1 MTLSVSPLSP
11 LKATVAAGILL
22 TLGGCD
28 LHRESSLR
36 ATLSAWFQLGETLSF
51 ESGMRCTA
59 AVFRARTNDVGPS
72 LPLGDSPSEA
82 QGIYGLVGLAGIRME
97 GVTPHEMTE
106 AMLLANDGW
115 FGKHALGAAAQ
126 VGPCLNDEIETGF
139 RLAMTRPGALLA
151 YSAELDGVIV
161 LDPVDRKLFFAAGD
175 TY

>member
-1 MTLSVSPLSP
+1 MTFDCAALSPVKATMAAGMILTLS
-11 LKATVAAGILL
+11 
-22 TLGGCD
+22 GCD

-59 AVFRARTNDVGPS
+59 AVFRARSNEVGPG
-72 LPLGDSPSEA
+72 LPMGDTPSEA
-82 QGIYGLVGLAGIRME
+82 QEIYGLVGLAGIRID
-97 GVTPHEMTE
+97 GVSPHQLTE

-126 VGPCLNDEIETGF
+126 VGPCLSDEMQVGF

-151 YSAELDGVIV
+151 YSAELDGVMV